1 MAPRRRN
8 EMSAVH
14 LVIGFAIL
22 LAVVV
27 GARLGVV
34 WLASS
39 SGPVRLIVSF
49 TIVVVFVGIPAA
61 YGLRGLLREESAPED
76 DELP

>member
-1 MAPRRRN
+1 
-8 EMSAVH
+8 MSNVELAV
-14 LVIGFAIL
+14 GFAVL

-39 SGPVRLIVSF
+39 SDPVRLAVSLVIVA
-49 TIVVVFVGIPAA
+49 IFVGVPAV
-61 YGLRGLLREESAPED
+61 YGLRGLLRD
-76 DELP
+76 DDANDRDETDG